1 MVKFGILNNSSMM
14 NMMMIIILYIL
25 DPKYPF
31 MEKKWS
37 QIIKFVGSFSFELFD
52 LIMPSFCF
60 GKLLK
65 IPENPS
71 AMQSFVL
78 TKNTE

>member
-31 MEKKWS
+31 MEKNDPKLS
-37 QIIKFVGSFSFELFD
+37 SLLVVFHLSY
-52 LIMPSFCF
+52 LI
-60 GKLLK
+60 
-65 IPENPS
+65 
-71 AMQSFVL
+71 
-78 TKNTE
+78 